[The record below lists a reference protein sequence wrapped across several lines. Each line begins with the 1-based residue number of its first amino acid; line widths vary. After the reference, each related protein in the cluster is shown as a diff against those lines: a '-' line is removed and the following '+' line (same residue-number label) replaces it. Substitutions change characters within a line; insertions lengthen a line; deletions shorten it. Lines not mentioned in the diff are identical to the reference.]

1 MGIREYLPVMRG
13 NSARLPYTTQ
23 GMTNPSVTPDKKMPA
38 EGKAG
43 GRDGDFQI
51 TPFMALAVSM
61 IYMLTADG
69 EIDDHESSQLQA
81 VVGNHNE
88 LLDMSFI
95 YAEENSVEEFIK
107 DTTGVLNQ
115 ADHWC
120 ILTNLCDCLLSD
132 GVADDHELNL
142 FRQISDAYGVSEMGF
157 KTHFNNLK
165 IKNNKSILG
174 TFTEK
179 SLTLTDQSAHLT
191 LACCL
196 LYMMAADGNIADEE
210 IGQLQVV
217 LGEFEGLQ
225 AVAMKTVRSIK
236 MNAFLRQAAPLLTQ
250 DQKIMV
256 LSNVCDSMMSDGK
269 VDVIEDNLF
278 QSMLTAFSVTVTGFK
293 PYYETIKI
301 KNIKPFDTD
310 SIPTAFHSRI
320 AAKKKHGGT
329 GTFKVRRQKNPD
341 AVTSVAS
348 TGASKPEG
356 EWVGEVD
363 QKQLSAVVHRTM
375 QDNIKQANEGF
386 AGQSDVENVQS
397 NAVNRSTADFSTV
410 SAKQE
415 NLQQIQEELGKDNV
429 QKVDTKGILTNQQKV
444 SEAGI
449 APNIQQVNDEALK
462 DNKQKLPGAVE
473 AANIQQVN
481 DEALKDNKQK
491 LPGAAETAN
500 IQQINDEA
508 LKDNKQKLNVAGLL
522 SPDHSLPSSALSDK
536 YNKKSD
542 QVVDKPLTVNT
553 QDKLNHSQ
561 KIGVTIAQA
570 PALKMVDPKSVQDL
584 QTQID
589 KVHTNLDRLS
599 PSKSKSPNTAVS
611 GFASLVLETRL
622 PANNQLKQQP
632 STSLVQAVNTVPL
645 PVFEI
650 HIQPVA
656 IEPLPRLP
664 ESMMLSNLTQSI
676 HSDDAWTT
684 DKGLAGAS
692 SQPPIPST
700 LESVIAEAA
709 AVEIV
714 VNDSAVCESIEPESV
729 PLDMATEPV
738 SADGSVDWR
747 ILWLLIALLSL
758 PAVMLGRSL
767 LYPSQMC
774 HGVGQ
779 LERKWTPQGSDKPAT
794 LLNEE
799 SVALSHSIQFSPS
812 QVWVDGQRFPF
823 YKELSQTSHAAET
836 TASGVKGTF
845 NVQGI
850 AKTRYAFVYD
860 HALQEL
866 RIDVQSSGMGSVEG
880 KVGSIEENTSFIGRC
895 SSQWF

>member
-320 AAKKKHGGT
+320 AAKKKHGA
-329 GTFKVRRQKNPD
+329 RER
-341 AVTSVAS
+341 S
-348 TGASKPEG
+348 
-356 EWVGEVD
+356 
-363 QKQLSAVVHRTM
+363 RC
-375 QDNIKQANEGF
+375 
-386 AGQSDVENVQS
+386 DV
-397 NAVNRSTADFSTV
+397 
-410 SAKQE
+410 
-415 NLQQIQEELGKDNV
+415 
-429 QKVDTKGILTNQQKV
+429 
-444 SEAGI
+444 
-449 APNIQQVNDEALK
+449 
-462 DNKQKLPGAVE
+462 
-473 AANIQQVN
+473 
-481 DEALKDNKQK
+481 
-491 LPGAAETAN
+491 
-500 IQQINDEA
+500 
-508 LKDNKQKLNVAGLL
+508 
-522 SPDHSLPSSALSDK
+522 
-536 YNKKSD
+536 KKIRM
-542 QVVDKPLTVNT
+542 P
-553 QDKLNHSQ
+553 
-561 KIGVTIAQA
+561 
-570 PALKMVDPKSVQDL
+570 
-584 QTQID
+584 
-589 KVHTNLDRLS
+589 
-599 PSKSKSPNTAVS
+599 
-611 GFASLVLETRL
+611 
-622 PANNQLKQQP
+622 
-632 STSLVQAVNTVPL
+632 
-645 PVFEI
+645 
-650 HIQPVA
+650 
-656 IEPLPRLP
+656 
-664 ESMMLSNLTQSI
+664 
-676 HSDDAWTT
+676 
-684 DKGLAGAS
+684 
-692 SQPPIPST
+692 
-700 LESVIAEAA
+700 
-709 AVEIV
+709 
-714 VNDSAVCESIEPESV
+714 
-729 PLDMATEPV
+729 
-738 SADGSVDWR
+738 
-747 ILWLLIALLSL
+747 
-758 PAVMLGRSL
+758 
-767 LYPSQMC
+767 
-774 HGVGQ
+774 
-779 LERKWTPQGSDKPAT
+779 
-794 LLNEE
+794 
-799 SVALSHSIQFSPS
+799 
-812 QVWVDGQRFPF
+812 
-823 YKELSQTSHAAET
+823 
-836 TASGVKGTF
+836 
-845 NVQGI
+845 
-850 AKTRYAFVYD
+850 
-860 HALQEL
+860 
-866 RIDVQSSGMGSVEG
+866 
-880 KVGSIEENTSFIGRC
+880 
-895 SSQWF
+895 

>member
-1 MGIREYLPVMRG
+1 
-13 NSARLPYTTQ
+13 
-23 GMTNPSVTPDKKMPA
+23 
-38 EGKAG
+38 
-43 GRDGDFQI
+43 
-51 TPFMALAVSM
+51 
-61 IYMLTADG
+61 
-69 EIDDHESSQLQA
+69 
-81 VVGNHNE
+81 
-88 LLDMSFI
+88 
-95 YAEENSVEEFIK
+95 
-107 DTTGVLNQ
+107 
-115 ADHWC
+115 
-120 ILTNLCDCLLSD
+120 
-132 GVADDHELNL
+132 
-142 FRQISDAYGVSEMGF
+142 
-157 KTHFNNLK
+157 
-165 IKNNKSILG
+165 
-174 TFTEK
+174 
-179 SLTLTDQSAHLT
+179 
-191 LACCL
+191 
-196 LYMMAADGNIADEE
+196 
-210 IGQLQVV
+210 
-217 LGEFEGLQ
+217 
-225 AVAMKTVRSIK
+225 
-236 MNAFLRQAAPLLTQ
+236 
-250 DQKIMV
+250 
-256 LSNVCDSMMSDGK
+256 
-269 VDVIEDNLF
+269 
-278 QSMLTAFSVTVTGFK
+278 
-293 PYYETIKI
+293 
-301 KNIKPFDTD
+301 
-310 SIPTAFHSRI
+310 
-320 AAKKKHGGT
+320 
-329 GTFKVRRQKNPD
+329 
-341 AVTSVAS
+341 
-348 TGASKPEG
+348 
-356 EWVGEVD
+356 
-363 QKQLSAVVHRTM
+363 
-375 QDNIKQANEGF
+375 
-386 AGQSDVENVQS
+386 
-397 NAVNRSTADFSTV
+397 
-410 SAKQE
+410 
-415 NLQQIQEELGKDNV
+415 
-429 QKVDTKGILTNQQKV
+429 
-444 SEAGI
+444 
-449 APNIQQVNDEALK
+449 
-462 DNKQKLPGAVE
+462 
-473 AANIQQVN
+473 
-481 DEALKDNKQK
+481 
-491 LPGAAETAN
+491 
-500 IQQINDEA
+500 
-508 LKDNKQKLNVAGLL
+508 
-522 SPDHSLPSSALSDK
+522 
-536 YNKKSD
+536 
-542 QVVDKPLTVNT
+542 
-553 QDKLNHSQ
+553 
-561 KIGVTIAQA
+561 
-570 PALKMVDPKSVQDL
+570 MVDPKSVQDL

-622 PANNQLKQQP
+622 PANHQLKQQP

-645 PVFEI
+645 PLPLPLPLPVFEI

-656 IEPLPRLP
+656 IEQLPRLP

-747 ILWLLIALLSL
+747 ILWLFIALLSL

-866 RIDVQSSGMGSVEG
+866 RIDVQSSGMGSLEG